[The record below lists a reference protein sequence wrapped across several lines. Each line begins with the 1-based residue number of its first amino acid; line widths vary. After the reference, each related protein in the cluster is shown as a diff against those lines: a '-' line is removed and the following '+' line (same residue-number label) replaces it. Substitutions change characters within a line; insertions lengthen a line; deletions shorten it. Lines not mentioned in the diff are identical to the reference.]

1 MRTFG
6 RIKKNNKGA
15 AMVVTI
21 IIIAVLVVFSFTL
34 ILISY
39 NLYASQN
46 KNLASDR
53 NSEAANTLSRA
64 LQEELDPANNPTKNS
79 NLWRYLR
86 CNIAYE
92 GGSTEENGGWV
103 DWPYY
108 EAGVDHHGYEE
119 AKRYFKLD
127 NNSQIEGMPADVS
140 LCIYWELPDD
150 PARIDE
156 QTGLPCKK
164 TPEQVEEKRSGI
176 ILYIEINCVTGG
188 QTYQIIDKYELE
200 IYDAS
205 EDILLQGYIQEA
217 DVVRY
222 NPIAHT
228 IDKNED
234 WHWVH
239 KN

>member
-1 MRTFG
+1 ML
-6 RIKKNNKGA
+6 
-15 AMVVTI
+15 VTI

-64 LQEELDPANNPTKNS
+64 LQEELNPDNKPAANS
-79 NLWRYLR
+79 NLWKYLR

-92 GGSTEENGGWV
+92 NGSTEDKGGWE

-108 EAGVDHHGYEE
+108 QAGLENHGEKE
-119 AKRYFKLD
+119 SKRYFKLD
-127 NNSQIEGMPADVS
+127 NNNDIEGMPADVS
-140 LCIYWELPDD
+140 VCIYWELPDD
-150 PARIDE
+150 VTIDE
-156 QTGLPCKK
+156 TTGLPNKK

-176 ILYIEINCVTGG
+176 LLYIEITCTTGG
-188 QTYQIIDKYELE
+188 QIYRMTDKYELE
-200 IYDAS
+200 VYAP
-205 EDILLQGYIQEA
+205 EDLLVQEELRA
-217 DVVRY
+217 ANNSRN
-222 NPIAHT
+222 NPVNHT
-228 IDKNED
+228 INLNED